1 MIYHITEREAWNEA
15 KLHGSYSAPTL
26 ATEGFIHCSRRSQV
40 ASVANDF
47 YRGQSDLLLLC
58 IDEDR
63 LTAEL
68 RWEAPAHPRPES
80 AVETSNEAMF
90 PHLYGPLNL
99 DAVLEVLDLVEADEG
114 FKLPCDLP

>member
-1 MIYHITEREAWNEA
+1 MIYHIIEREAWMEA
-15 KLHGSYSAPTL
+15 KTHGSYSAPTL

-47 YRGQSDLLLLC
+47 YRGQSNLLLLC

-68 RWEAPAHPRPES
+68 RWEAPAHPQPKS
-80 AVETSNEAMF
+80 ASATSGEAKF

-99 DAVLEVLDLVEADEG
+99 DAVLEVLDFVEADEG

>member
-1 MIYHITEREAWNEA
+1 MIYHITERGAWMEA
-15 KLHGSYSAPTL
+15 KARGNYRSPTL
-26 ATEGFIHCSRRSQV
+26 ATEGFIHCSGRSQILP
-40 ASVANDF
+40 VANDF
-47 YRGQSDLLLLC
+47 YRGRSDLLLLC

-68 RWEAPAHPRPES
+68 RWEAPAHPQPKS
-80 AVETSNEAMF
+80 ASATSGEAKF

-99 DAVLEVLDLVEADEG
+99 DAVLEVLDFVEADEG